1 MHEARLQAPTTPV
14 EAALVALPGNDNG
27 PRTADTAPEPET
39 PLEVIQMAFENESIT
54 DRRDYLAAT
63 EMAEIVL
70 CDDEGTPLLYEM
82 SCAWCLGEGCQD
94 CNWSGRETGTC

>member
-1 MHEARLQAPTTPV
+1 
-14 EAALVALPGNDNG
+14 
-27 PRTADTAPEPET
+27 
-39 PLEVIQMAFENESIT
+39 MAFENESIT